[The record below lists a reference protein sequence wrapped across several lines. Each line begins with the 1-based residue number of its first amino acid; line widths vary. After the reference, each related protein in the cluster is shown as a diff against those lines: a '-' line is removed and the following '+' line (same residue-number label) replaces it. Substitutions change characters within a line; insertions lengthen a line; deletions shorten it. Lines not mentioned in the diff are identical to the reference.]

1 MYIYT
6 HTQTHTHTHTHII
19 RIHSETQVYT
29 IQERHLEHSEVLSR
43 PDRDTTV
50 SGNRRGFC
58 FELRPRGSAS
68 SAGPPPPLFFYA
80 ASADERAA
88 WVAVLRKHAVHHD
101 IDNGFDRTKKVL
113 GTGAYATVFLAK
125 DRAKQVW
132 SRCRWQSGS

>member
-1 MYIYT
+1 M
-6 HTQTHTHTHTHII
+6 
-19 RIHSETQVYT
+19 
-29 IQERHLEHSEVLSR
+29 EHSEVLSR

-58 FELRPRGSAS
+58 FELRPRCPAS

-113 GTGAYATVFLAK
+113 GTGAYATVYLAK
-125 DRAKQVW
+125 DRAKQVC
-132 SRCRWQSGS
+132 SRCPRQLGQLGPLACRETDTPDAVH

>member
-1 MYIYT
+1 M
-6 HTQTHTHTHTHII
+6 
-19 RIHSETQVYT
+19 
-29 IQERHLEHSEVLSR
+29 LSR
-43 PDRDTTV
+43 PDLDTTV

-132 SRCRWQSGS
+132 NRCRWQAGS